1 MESGGRLEVEALPE
15 PSSGT
20 LEPDSPELGLE
31 ELLELELELE
41 ELELLELLE
50 GRLEELEEL
59 SSAVQPPV
67 QPESPRARTRAAAVR
82 RAADRFLFIR
92 ITRSSFR
99 CLGP

>member
-1 MESGGRLEVEALPE
+1 MEALPE

-20 LEPDSPELGLE
+20 LESDSPELGLE
-31 ELLELELELE
+31 ELLELWLELE
-41 ELELLELLE
+41 ELLELLE

>member
-1 MESGGRLEVEALPE
+1 MVIATKEGIAASAIAETDEV
-15 PSSGT
+15 S
-20 LEPDSPELGLE
+20 E

>member
-1 MESGGRLEVEALPE
+1 MEALPE
-15 PSSGT
+15 LSSGT

-31 ELLELELELE
+31 ELLELWLELE
-41 ELELLELLE
+41 ELELLE